1 MIKQVFYFATASML
15 LFSVACTQAPDAPKA
30 EAGAAQPSAATTTDA
45 VNYKVNAAT
54 SLVNWVGTKPTG
66 QHTGTFKL
74 KDGSFLAVAGD
85 QIQSGSFVIDIA
97 SLNNTDQSGEDKQHL
112 EEHLKSADFFDV
124 AKNPEGKFEITAVK
138 PFTPDPNQKAIEG
151 ATHTIEG
158 NLTLKGVSKG
168 ISFPAVVKIDPS
180 GTLTAQS
187 NFNINRKEW
196 GMSYHADESLKDKF
210 IRPEVNIGFSI
221 VAAK

>member
-1 MIKQVFYFATASML
+1 MIKQVLHFTAASML
-15 LFSVACTQAPDAPKA
+15 LLTVACTQAPDAPKA
-30 EAGAAQPSAATTTDA
+30 EAGAVQPSAATSTDA
-45 VNYKVNAAT
+45 VNYKINAT
-54 SLVNWVGTKPTG
+54 SSLVNWVGTKPTG

-74 KDGSFLAVAGD
+74 KEGSLAVLGD
-85 QIQSGSFVIDIA
+85 QLQGGSFVIDVA
-97 SLNNTDQSGEDKQHL
+97 SLSNTDLTGEDKQKL
-112 EEHLKSADFFDV
+112 EGHLKSADFFDV
-124 AKNPEGKFEITAVK
+124 EKNPEAKFEITAVK

-180 GTLTAQS
+180 GALTAQS
-187 NFNINRKEW
+187 NFNINRKDW